1 MRRHGAYEIGQRRD
15 KVMPSGT
22 LCRTV
27 IRGSMEWKYR
37 YPEVMCQ
44 VQDYSIE
51 DNRVQLQSRRSA
63 SGWISVWS
71 WPGWYKQLFWVLEKV
86 EGCREYRESNQGIEC
101 VGIQLSDQV
110 VIVRR
115 YQGVVATSRWFTFTV
130 LLSGL
135 VGERD
140 GERRREKRK
149 GFIVGRVVW
158 CSVSTADNENG
169 GRALGF
175 QGAAVWVCDFVAT
188 GRGNWGRF

>member
-1 MRRHGAYEIGQRRD
+1 MGIISQQGNVPTGVRVGMAILPTRGSIMRRHGAYEIGQRHD

-22 LCRTV
+22 LCHTV

-37 YPEVMCQ
+37 YPKVMCQ

-51 DNRVQLQSRRSA
+51 DNRVQLQSRRSESHEKA
-63 SGWISVWS
+63 WLVDREVVTE
-71 WPGWYKQLFWVLEKV
+71 FWGFLEKV

-110 VIVRR
+110 AIVRR

-135 VGERD
+135 VGEIGQFHD
-140 GERRREKRK
+140 ESGSDYLE
-149 GFIVGRVVW
+149 F
-158 CSVSTADNENG
+158 
-169 GRALGF
+169 
-175 QGAAVWVCDFVAT
+175 
-188 GRGNWGRF
+188 